1 MTNEEVEKAVEILLQ
16 NQAQFYANLQEIQEI
31 QKESEKR
38 ISVLERATVN
48 LFNAVT
54 KTSETVDRLSEKVDK
69 LAVAQKETD
78 ERLRETDERLRE
90 TDERLNVVIF
100 MAEKF
105 FSGNNG
111 KSEK

>member
-1 MTNEEVEKAVEILLQ
+1 MTGEEVEKAVEILLQ

-54 KTSETVDRLSEKVDK
+54 KTSETVDKLSAKVNE
-69 LAVAQKETD
+69 LTAAQKKPT
-78 ERLRETDERLRE
+78 
-90 TDERLNVVIF
+90 NACAKPMSV
-100 MAEKF
+100 
-105 FSGNNG
+105 
-111 KSEK
+111 